1 MKEFF
6 KNLFRKKTKIDK
18 LARRKKNLV
27 LERDK
32 LLRDMRNR
40 NSKRE
45 TKIDILTNAGQTDFE
60 NTNKKVDELNLL
72 IDKARRDIDSE
83 QTYVNEV
90 ADREKQEYIKTQ
102 IEEQRKIEKQQKF
115 KGDKIND

>member
-1 MKEFF
+1 MFLSKI
-6 KNLFRKKTKIDK
+6 FRRKTKIDK
-18 LARRKKNLV
+18 LARHKKDLV

-45 TKIDILTNAGQTDFE
+45 TKIDILTNVSQTDFE
-60 NTNKKVDELNLL
+60 NTNKKVAELNLL

-90 ADREKQEYIKTQ
+90 AEREKQEFMAELKDEQIKKN
-102 IEEQRKIEKQQKF
+102 REKQF